1 MKSNEF
7 NSPKIDNVNK
17 NIDSEFTKAQSS
29 EYSFFGDSNPTT
41 LGSKDE
47 LNDTSTSNDSVENNV
62 LKSTKEKEK
71 KRRKSEDTSNN
82 ANSISSSASSVASGF
97 SAVAVTAATAG
108 IVAIGAAVGIDVFH
122 TESQNKELVTFLTSE
137 IGATDA
143 NFSFALS
150 SKLLTYYETP
160 STEPR
165 EGEVIALIRD
175 GKEFEETF
183 IISSYEQIDELNRQY
198 FASITGLS
206 ENTSYNLSLY
216 VEKAIP
222 SDTQDEVIYQKTDLA
237 SRNFKTQ
244 AMPSVL
250 TFNSLEAT
258 HNSVTFTILVNKS
271 AINYEPSAAQG
282 SDVIAKLV
290 QDDTV
295 IDTYAINDLT
305 EFDANYVKGQ
315 GSFSGLTSNSDY
327 RIDIYY
333 QGETLLGS
341 KSFKTI
347 ELTSGFI
354 WQLFVAEYNE
364 LRCTFSMNSAYINYV
379 EGETSPTIYGELTSN
394 GATISTVQFSISKYS
409 STICLGSS
417 NVQGLTPQT
426 EYNIQVKWDKG
437 NNETEILA
445 ERSFVTPIQT
455 YFNAPTFVTTC
466 DFSLHQIKLTLDF
479 VDDPD
484 QPRYS
489 NLSICFYDKSGA
501 TLGSPFTLEKTTE
514 QQTLTI
520 PSTSTETAIIYD
532 FELGDVGSYQV
543 LNDGVEIVSN
553 QLEFV
558 DI

>member
-29 EYSFFGDSNPTT
+29 EYSFFSDSNSTV

-47 LNDTSTSNDSVENNV
+47 LNDTSTSNESVENNV

-82 ANSISSSASSVASGF
+82 ANSISGSASSVASGF

-160 STEPR
+160 NTEPR

-175 GKEFEETF
+175 GKEFEEIFT
-183 IISSYEQIDELNRQY
+183 ISSYEQIDELNRQY

-250 TFNSLEAT
+250 TFNSLEAS

-271 AINYEPSAAQG
+271 AINYEPSATQG

-305 EFDANYVKGQ
+305 EFDTNYVKGQ

-333 QGETLLGS
+333 QRETLLGS
-341 KSFKTI
+341 KSFKTT

-437 NNETEILA
+437 NETEILA

-455 YFNAPTFVTTC
+455 YFNAPTFVTNC

-543 LNDGVEIVSN
+543 LSDGVEIVSN
-553 QLEFV
+553 PIEFT

>member
-17 NIDSEFTKAQSS
+17 NIDFEFTKAQSS
-29 EYSFFGDSNPTT
+29 EYSFFSDSNSTN

-47 LNDTSTSNDSVENNV
+47 LNDTSTSNDSVEDNV

-82 ANSISSSASSVASGF
+82 VNSISSFASSVASGF
-97 SAVAVTAATAG
+97 SAVAVTVATAG

-150 SKLLTYYETP
+150 NKLLTYYETS

-183 IISSYEQIDELNRQY
+183 VISSYEQIDELNRQY

-222 SDTQDEVIYQKTDLA
+222 TDTQDEVIYQKTDLA

-250 TFNSLEAT
+250 TFNSLEAN

-282 SDVIAKLV
+282 SEVIAKLV

-305 EFDANYVKGQ
+305 EFDTNYVKGQ

-333 QGETLLGS
+333 QRETLLGS
-341 KSFKTI
+341 KSFKTT

-455 YFNAPTFVTTC
+455 YFNAPTFVTNC

-543 LNDGVEIVSN
+543 LSDGVEIVSN
-553 QLEFV
+553 PLEFV